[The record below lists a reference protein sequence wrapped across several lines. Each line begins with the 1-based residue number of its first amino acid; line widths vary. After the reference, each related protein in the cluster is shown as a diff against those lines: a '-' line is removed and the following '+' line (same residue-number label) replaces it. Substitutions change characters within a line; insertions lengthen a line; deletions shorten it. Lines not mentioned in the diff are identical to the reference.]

1 MEIWQVVLDALLD
14 TAKILPFLFI
24 VYYLIE
30 LLEFKFANKF
40 QNNKFLK
47 GKYSPLF
54 ASLVGCVPQ
63 CGFSVVSA
71 DLYTKKAISIGALIS
86 VFIATSDEAF
96 PLMVANLKS
105 AKWLLLL
112 IAIKIL
118 FAIVVGYLSIWL
130 YKLCFKKDNLYKL
143 KANENV
149 NTTHKDDAKLKN
161 ENKIVLTEEVHSG
174 HNHGENNH
182 NENSYIEI
190 NHNENNHDEHSHN
203 EHNHIEHIHDGYN
216 NGEHN
221 EKVETISSHGGCCH
235 HNVDT
240 KSFDWLHPLLHCLK
254 ISVFVLVINLIFGF
268 FVHWIGED
276 ALTKF
281 LTKSLY
287 FQPVL
292 AIIIGFIPNCA
303 SSVVLTE
310 LFIMGGL
317 SFGSLV
323 AGLCVNAGL
332 GVIILLKQN
341 KNVKENIFILLM
353 MSIPSLILGYALN
366 FI

>member
-1 MEIWQVVLDALLD
+1 MEVWHVILDALLD

-30 LLEFKFANKF
+30 LFEYKFAGKF

-47 GKYSPLF
+47 GKYSPIF

-71 DLYTKKAISIGALIS
+71 DLYTKRAISVGALIA

-96 PLMVANLKS
+96 PLMVSNLKS
-105 AKWLLLL
+105 VKWLLLL

-118 FAIVVGYLSIWL
+118 FAIVVGYLSMWL
-130 YKLCFKKDNLYKL
+130 YKLCFKKPKL
-143 KANENV
+143 IEQKAGKGSEQTSTANINNSINNDVANVEQELEHEHFDTHTEHEHFETNAKHEHIDAYAENGKTEAYHGNENQ
-149 NTTHKDDAKLKN
+149 
-161 ENKIVLTEEVHSG
+161 
-174 HNHGENNH
+174 
-182 NENSYIEI
+182 
-190 NHNENNHDEHSHN
+190 
-203 EHNHIEHIHDGYN
+203 
-216 NGEHN
+216 
-221 EKVETISSHGGCCH
+221 ISIHGGCCH

-254 ISVFVLVINLIFGF
+254 ISLFVLVINLVFGF
-268 FVHWIGED
+268 FVHWVGED
-276 ALTKF
+276 ALAKF
-281 LTKSLY
+281 LSKSLY
-287 FQPVL
+287 VQPLL

-310 LFIMGGL
+310 LFVMGGL

-353 MSIPSLILGYALN
+353 LSIPSLILGYALN